1 MKSSPPDPV
10 LIPIPIPSQALH
22 EQLAACAQRVS
33 EAKVAAEKIALD
45 LQSHADTE
53 DSIDAEIAAAEQEA
67 GRDHAAYARLLE
79 LRGKRDFQPLAWR
92 HLEAEWS
99 AARTQGASLLSEFDS
114 LIQEALI
121 TPAHTELKKLVSD
134 AIRPFCFPD
143 DGDAEGAAT
152 TLPIFSRLWRL
163 RVEIRFLREGYRNLF
178 NALDKAERLLG
189 SLLAGPIVV
198 AIPLSGDVTVQTD
211 PTRKRRANPESVQ
224 PASHDSQPAK
234 RGEPA
239 AA

>member
-1 MKSSPPDPV
+1 MKSNPPDPV

-45 LQSHADTE
+45 LQSHADSE
-53 DSIDAEIAAAEQEA
+53 GSIDAEIAAAEQEA
-67 GRDHAAYARLLE
+67 WRDRAAHARLLE
-79 LRGKRDFQPLAWR
+79 LRGQRDFQPIAWR

-99 AARTQGASLLSEFDS
+99 AARVQGASILSEFDS
-114 LIQEALI
+114 LMQDALI
-121 TPAHTELKKLVSD
+121 TPAHIELKRLVAD

-143 DGDAEGAAT
+143 DGYAEGIAT
-152 TLPIFSRLWRL
+152 TLPIFSRVGRL
-163 RVEIRFLREGYRNLF
+163 RVEIRFLSEGYRNLF
-178 NALDKAERLLG
+178 NALDKAGRLLG

-198 AIPLSGDVTVQTD
+198 VIPLSGDVTVQTD
-211 PTRKRRANPESVQ
+211 PTRTRSAQS
-224 PASHDSQPAK
+224 ASDAAQSAK
-234 RGEPA
+234 RSEPA